1 MVKSLLTLATELK
14 ADGFFDRMMLNS
26 LSQLGSVS
34 MLNAGRELM
43 GAKLLPDEMKRR
55 NEYKEQAVRYRT
67 VVATDGTPYTPAQLV
82 KGAMVGSLI
91 VELGHHDVKVEMDAS
106 QIEALEDLI
115 QMEAESRGEASA
127 EVSN

>member
-1 MVKSLLTLATELK
+1 
-14 ADGFFDRMMLNS
+14 
-26 LSQLGSVS
+26 
-34 MLNAGRELM
+34 
-43 GAKLLPDEMKRR
+43 
-55 NEYKEQAVRYRT
+55 
-67 VVATDGTPYTPAQLV
+67 
-82 KGAMVGSLI
+82 VGSLI